1 MKYIIVPL
9 YLLVQVQEPHF
20 LSANA
25 TFEAMLLSKATSL
38 SELRGGES
46 RGVRAAVLAGYGLL
60 IFRLLEHI
68 HQISYGTS

>member
-25 TFEAMLLSKATSL
+25 TFEAMLLSKATTL

-46 RGVRAAVLAGYGLL
+46 RGVRAQCYL
-60 IFRLLEHI
+60 
-68 HQISYGTS
+68 GTGSSFLGC